1 MRIIFTFKIQNMTT
15 DNIINLIWIGILWG
29 LWIGSMLTNFINS
42 LYIGKAE
49 KRKLLFEARTKAYGQ
64 LIWKIQNSLLP
75 DLFEIESH
83 MRNYEFNIIFSE
95 AVLLSSKE
103 LYLALKD
110 YKIIIGKSF
119 EEIQKIKDWHKNNEN
134 DDIKIIR
141 SNLLEKN
148 VQIIKLMREDLYL
161 I

>member
-1 MRIIFTFKIQNMTT
+1 
-15 DNIINLIWIGILWG
+15 
-29 LWIGSMLTNFINS
+29 MLTNFINS

-119 EEIQKIKDWHKNNEN
+119 EEI
-134 DDIKIIR
+134 
-141 SNLLEKN
+141 
-148 VQIIKLMREDLYL
+148 
-161 I
+161 